1 MRVLGEQDDLLLH
14 ITWNDG
20 EDIWITS
27 DFVANEPQR
36 VYYPLEEL
44 VDMDLTEQPEEQGTG
59 TPGKVN
65 PPTGGILEISAPV
78 PYSEA
83 VHNTGKTADASLAR
97 PSENAHAAEE
107 TDTAK
112 PESGNSLALTAAA
125 IVVLAA
131 RRSWILVLEEEI
143 SGLILLI
150 PIKTALLS
158 AGLFFCF

>member
-1 MRVLGEQDDLLLH
+1 
-14 ITWNDG
+14 
-20 EDIWITS
+20 
-27 DFVANEPQR
+27 
-36 VYYPLEEL
+36 
-44 VDMDLTEQPEEQGTG
+44 MDLTEQPEEQGTG

-131 RRSWILVLEEEI
+131 
-143 SGLILLI
+143 GG
-150 PIKTALLS
+150 
-158 AGLFFCF
+158 AGFWFWKKKYQD